1 LQNKSDIE
9 FKGISVY
16 YEFNRKMGNVK
27 NKETN
32 ETSKHISSEDNF
44 DNKDNVVELLKE
56 YKKMLDDGLIDTDEY
71 KSLKKKALKI
81 D

>member
-1 LQNKSDIE
+1 
-9 FKGISVY
+9 
-16 YEFNRKMGNVK
+16 MGNVK

-32 ETSKHISSEDNF
+32 ETSNHKSSEDNF

>member
-32 ETSKHISSEDNF
+32 ETSNHKSSEDNF

>member
-1 LQNKSDIE
+1 
-9 FKGISVY
+9 
-16 YEFNRKMGNVK
+16 MGNVK

-32 ETSKHISSEDNF
+32 ETSNHISSEDNF

>member
-1 LQNKSDIE
+1 
-9 FKGISVY
+9 
-16 YEFNRKMGNVK
+16 MGNIK

-32 ETSKHISSEDNF
+32 ETSNHISSNDNS
-44 DNKDNVVELLKE
+44 DNKNSNVVELLKD